1 MERESPL
8 ERRKRKSFEERTHTC
23 SIHPCIIAPVSESR
37 SHPESGGI
45 RPLGVRAARGIF
57 RGALVKADRRHDVR
71 D

>member
-8 ERRKRKSFEERTHTC
+8 ERRKRKSFEERTHT
-23 SIHPCIIAPVSESR
+23 CIIAPVSESR